1 MHLAA
6 WRQVSIFPNPIIHS
20 SRPNPRISYGI
31 LCTLVRIAAAALT
44 PTAKPSLSNLI
55 HAMCMLNIL
64 ASFVSIQL
72 CKDFA
77 IRIVSSSSDRFL
89 DAFSTVLLI
98 DNGIDANPEHKQN
111 EMRREKK
118 MLNNER
124 KLTYMG
130 YRRARE
136 SISIY
141 PFRIDAACSADERFL
156 FEIIHY
162 YYYWC
167 VCVCVNVVWVC
178 AHCEPLFVNSA
189 YRTLLHC
196 TINGREEDKDKII
209 EKAIW
214 QTAYKM
220 KAMELP
226 NRKCHQPSADRTVC
240 PNIHRNEHIKFRR
253 NQSYINL
260 NTYLLH
266 RLTSVDSACIDG
278 WRIAVSLFF
287 FYHRAKL
294 LHYLFVLVCCTAQIQ
309 SLQKLLQPQN
319 PALIW

>member
-1 MHLAA
+1 
-6 WRQVSIFPNPIIHS
+6 
-20 SRPNPRISYGI
+20 
-31 LCTLVRIAAAALT
+31 
-44 PTAKPSLSNLI
+44 
-55 HAMCMLNIL
+55 MLL
-64 ASFVSIQL
+64 
-72 CKDFA
+72 
-77 IRIVSSSSDRFL
+77 
-89 DAFSTVLLI
+89 VLLTNAFCSRLFIIITI
-98 DNGIDANPEHKQN
+98 D
-111 EMRREKK
+111 
-118 MLNNER
+118 
-124 KLTYMG
+124 
-130 YRRARE
+130 
-136 SISIY
+136 
-141 PFRIDAACSADERFL
+141 
-156 FEIIHY
+156 
-162 YYYWC
+162 

-278 WRIAVSLFF
+278 WRIAVSLSFF
-287 FYHRAKL
+287 FITEPNYCII
-294 LHYLFVLVCCTAQIQ
+294 Y
-309 SLQKLLQPQN
+309 SY
-319 PALIW
+319 